1 MSLYYSAEVYDSTM
15 TCILQS
21 SPSCS
26 LMVKVVVLLVVNTST
41 SIESIALYFLSNN
54 PFLSGSA
61 IDLASLAWPQ
71 CNSIGGTKTPTQRNR
86 YPETGCNGAP
96 SLSIKTDFHVNFT
109 ETFSD
114 GIRVFMNGNR
124 RTLPHGTASSTI
136 IDAWSRDTS
145 NSF

>member
-1 MSLYYSAEVYDSTM
+1 MMFISFDLTKM
-15 TCILQS
+15 FLN
-21 SPSCS
+21 SPR
-26 LMVKVVVLLVVNTST
+26 KVHQT
-41 SIESIALYFLSNN
+41 
-54 PFLSGSA
+54 
-61 IDLASLAWPQ
+61 
-71 CNSIGGTKTPTQRNR
+71 
-86 YPETGCNGAP
+86 PETGCNGAP

-145 NSF
+145 TPSEFKK

>member
-1 MSLYYSAEVYDSTM
+1 MISDIHIRFSKSIKPHVQVGGGIKMYS
-15 TCILQS
+15 
-21 SPSCS
+21 
-26 LMVKVVVLLVVNTST
+26 
-41 SIESIALYFLSNN
+41 
-54 PFLSGSA
+54 
-61 IDLASLAWPQ
+61 
-71 CNSIGGTKTPTQRNR
+71 TQRNR

-114 GIRVFMNGNR
+114 GIRVFMNVNR

-145 NSF
+145 NSIRIQKMSGK

>member
-1 MSLYYSAEVYDSTM
+1 M
-15 TCILQS
+15 
-21 SPSCS
+21 
-26 LMVKVVVLLVVNTST
+26 LLSYGKHFTIIS
-41 SIESIALYFLSNN
+41 
-54 PFLSGSA
+54 
-61 IDLASLAWPQ
+61 
-71 CNSIGGTKTPTQRNR
+71 QRNR

>member
-1 MSLYYSAEVYDSTM
+1 MRWSIYGG
-15 TCILQS
+15 
-21 SPSCS
+21 
-26 LMVKVVVLLVVNTST
+26 KVS
-41 SIESIALYFLSNN
+41 
-54 PFLSGSA
+54 
-61 IDLASLAWPQ
+61 
-71 CNSIGGTKTPTQRNR
+71 QRNR

-145 NSF
+145 NSFRIQKMSGK

>member
-1 MSLYYSAEVYDSTM
+1 MLINAFYE
-15 TCILQS
+15 
-21 SPSCS
+21 
-26 LMVKVVVLLVVNTST
+26 
-41 SIESIALYFLSNN
+41 LSNIAGSKGHR
-54 PFLSGSA
+54 LSS
-61 IDLASLAWPQ
+61 
-71 CNSIGGTKTPTQRNR
+71 QRNR

-145 NSF
+145 NSFRIKKMSGK

>member
-1 MSLYYSAEVYDSTM
+1 M
-15 TCILQS
+15 
-21 SPSCS
+21 
-26 LMVKVVVLLVVNTST
+26 
-41 SIESIALYFLSNN
+41 
-54 PFLSGSA
+54 PF
-61 IDLASLAWPQ
+61 
-71 CNSIGGTKTPTQRNR
+71 TKGAFITQRNR

-114 GIRVFMNGNR
+114 GIRVFMNVNR

-145 NSF
+145 NSFRIQKMSGK

>member
-1 MSLYYSAEVYDSTM
+1 MGAF
-15 TCILQS
+15 
-21 SPSCS
+21 SCLS
-26 LMVKVVVLLVVNTST
+26 
-41 SIESIALYFLSNN
+41 FRLSNTLRLTN
-54 PFLSGSA
+54 YKSPIL
-61 IDLASLAWPQ
+61 LAKTKIVHRIFV
-71 CNSIGGTKTPTQRNR
+71 SIHTYMIVHTQRNR

-136 IDAWSRDTS
+136 IDAMVT
-145 NSF
+145 